1 MKKYLTKNKV
11 YTYKD
16 ATVYEVFEVKISG
29 LTEIEEKMFSAF
41 EFAEYSQFFGAEDMA
56 QIAAGTDDE
65 LSAVCR
71 LAFQNAK
78 ANVSVTTV
86 YMTKTEHKALL
97 SEFVDQIEFSPEHSG
112 KIGEV
117 RFSATSDG
125 DEELTFT
132 VTCGKAGCS
141 SALAAILS
149 VYAKSADTASAK
161 ANALSKAV
169 SCPAIAR
176 PSCRDFSVFVSD
188 GSLDCDTLSV
198 GFETSKFERDFSVNP
213 KFKAL
218 LEADVRK
225 AAILALSDK
234 NAGACA
240 ELQKSFASLEKGYS
254 AFCGKGQTVP
264 SCAVKFEK
272 SGREFLLSANNRY
285 DAEYN
290 AVLAL
295 EDAVFA
301 GADLDCETKL
311 FASPAAKNLAEELGI
326 GFSEIGADF
335 AAVVTKTSPEKKRA
349 ESFFVSS
356 KLYLLHLPR
365 TEDKIPDFKSFSMI
379 LNSVAE
385 AMDKGEIFAA
395 RSVADGGAAVS
406 AIIGAMAEGKGVY
419 FKNSAP
425 ELFAPFYGDVIISAP
440 KKPNFAAIEIGEV
453 IDNPQVIFGDDV
465 VSMEIAKAAYE
476 LYWKKFYP
484 KCDFSADVLR
494 TEGMGFSNKSV
505 YIGKPV
511 KAKVAVPYFSDVSE
525 VKDLYEGFLAAKGKP
540 ELIRMSALDKTE
552 LSASLKNFA
561 KQVAASQILCFSSEK
576 VAALLVNE
584 RVRDAVMQMLDAGG
598 LILGV
603 GGGFSALVKSG
614 LLPFEKLTLPKMNP
628 IKILPA
634 ERECQNSLAKVKI
647 SGNLSPWF
655 NREVVGD
662 VFSAAV
668 FRDAV
673 KVEMTAEDYSSLMAD
688 GLVATQFV
696 DANGMAASDYPDNP
710 TGSFNAVE
718 GLTSPDGRILGRIC
732 HIPANLDVKG
742 ECFET
747 KIYEAGIKYF
757 K

>member
-78 ANVSVTTV
+78 ANVSVTTL

-125 DEELTFT
+125 GEDLTFT

-149 VYAKSADTASAK
+149 VYAKSADTAYAK

-188 GSLDCDTLSV
+188 GSLDCDALSV

-213 KFKAL
+213 KFKTL

-234 NAGACA
+234 NTGVCA

-264 SCAVKFEK
+264 SGAVKFEK
-272 SGREFLLSANNRY
+272 SGREFLLSADNRY

-295 EDAVFA
+295 ENAVFA
-301 GADLDCETKL
+301 GADLACEAKL

-335 AAVVTKTSPEKKRA
+335 AAMVAKTSPEKKRA

-365 TEDKIPDFKSFSMI
+365 TEDKTPDFKSFSMV
-379 LNSVAE
+379 LKSVAE
-385 AMDKGEIFAA
+385 AMDKGEIYAA
-395 RSVADGGAAVS
+395 RSVANGGAAVS
-406 AIIGAMAEGKGVY
+406 AIVGAMAEGKGVY

-440 KKPNFAAIEIGEV
+440 KKPNFAALEIGL
-453 IDNPQVIFGDDV
+453 IPSGSI
-465 VSMEIAKAAYE
+465 VSA
-476 LYWKKFYP
+476 
-484 KCDFSADVLR
+484 
-494 TEGMGFSNKSV
+494 
-505 YIGKPV
+505 
-511 KAKVAVPYFSDVSE
+511 
-525 VKDLYEGFLAAKGKP
+525 
-540 ELIRMSALDKTE
+540 
-552 LSASLKNFA
+552 
-561 KQVAASQILCFSSEK
+561 
-576 VAALLVNE
+576 
-584 RVRDAVMQMLDAGG
+584 
-598 LILGV
+598 
-603 GGGFSALVKSG
+603 
-614 LLPFEKLTLPKMNP
+614 
-628 IKILPA
+628 
-634 ERECQNSLAKVKI
+634 
-647 SGNLSPWF
+647 
-655 NREVVGD
+655 
-662 VFSAAV
+662 
-668 FRDAV
+668 
-673 KVEMTAEDYSSLMAD
+673 
-688 GLVATQFV
+688 
-696 DANGMAASDYPDNP
+696 
-710 TGSFNAVE
+710 
-718 GLTSPDGRILGRIC
+718 
-732 HIPANLDVKG
+732 
-742 ECFET
+742 
-747 KIYEAGIKYF
+747 
-757 K
+757 